1 MTKRQQIIETT
12 IQLVSEMGLYA
23 TPMSLIIKKSNVA
36 AGTIY
41 HYFDSKEDLIKTI
54 YAELREEMSKAF
66 IHDMDNALPFKD
78 NFFIIWKNLFYF
90 FKNNPRKFDFIEHY
104 ASSPLEKEEVKAIN
118 QSHHQPAVSFI
129 REGIDKGYLRTLP
142 VSLIIQLIIAHVSVV
157 VRMIIND
164 ESVISATSL
173 EQFIQSTWDSVRI
186 N

>member
-1 MTKRQQIIETT
+1 MTKRQQIIEIT

-90 FKNNPRKFDFIEHY
+90 FKDNPCKFEFIEHY
-104 ASSPLEKEEVKAIN
+104 ARSPLEKDEVRAMN
-118 QSHHQPAVSFI
+118 QSHHQPAVNFI
-129 REGIDKGYLRTLP
+129 QEGINKGYLRALP
-142 VSLIIQLIIAHVSVV
+142 LSFIIQLIIAHVSVV
-157 VRMIIND
+157 VRMMIND
-164 ESVISATSL
+164 ETNISAISL
-173 EQFIQSTWDSVRI
+173 EQFIQSSWDSVRI